1 MKKFAR
7 SLAAFS
13 LFLGSVM
20 AWEEFTQF
28 LSLGSLTIR
37 TEAPAAELLLWK
49 SLAPEELRYWP
60 IFLYRS
66 GRLQE
71 KIESELPVLFMLSR
85 DGASKF
91 FITLEPLRPYFV
103 VRWKERSFYL
113 TREGRIWDTA
123 HPANGMLFPVPDLS
137 KSPPFVLADMLPPPA
152 ETSGDGS
159 MVTESLFPAGLF
171 AEWLD
176 GLESNGWL
184 GQTRQIA
191 VSKRE
196 GKYLLRLNMNIAK
209 KAVSVLLWG
218 ERSRWRE
225 ISSAV
230 SQILNQLQ
238 LSGGDIIIDAT
249 YSDRVIVRSGKEGS
263 GK

>member
-66 GRLQE
+66 GRLKE

-91 FITLEPLRPYFV
+91 FITLELCGLISWFGGRKGLLSYTGRTDIGHNPPGERNV
-103 VRWKERSFYL
+103 VSR
-113 TREGRIWDTA
+113 A
-123 HPANGMLFPVPDLS
+123 DLS
-137 KSPPFVLADMLPPPA
+137 KSPPFVLADMPSSCRDLRRQLN
-152 ETSGDGS
+152 
-159 MVTESLFPAGLF
+159 VTESLFPAGLCRM
-171 AEWLD
+171 A
-176 GLESNGWL
+176 G
-184 GQTRQIA
+184 RA
-191 VSKRE
+191 
-196 GKYLLRLNMNIAK
+196 
-209 KAVSVLLWG
+209 
-218 ERSRWRE
+218 
-225 ISSAV
+225 
-230 SQILNQLQ
+230 
-238 LSGGDIIIDAT
+238 
-249 YSDRVIVRSGKEGS
+249 
-263 GK
+263 